1 MQASIRQDPTA
12 THLTLDGDLTEDFQI
27 LTVAEALDG
36 PLTPLTIDLAGVR
49 RINSAGVREW
59 IRFVGA
65 LGPGRPITLARCP
78 AAFIRQ
84 AGMIKNFL
92 GGAVVESLYVPYL
105 CPRCEASRTELV
117 EAAALAGHSFP
128 EARCE
133 ACAVAMEADVVPEAF
148 LAFLEG

>member
-1 MQASIRQDPTA
+1 MQASVRQDPTA
-12 THLTLDGDLTEDFQI
+12 THLTLEGDLTEDFQI
-27 LTVAEALDG
+27 LTIAGALDG
-36 PLTPLTIDLAGVR
+36 PLVIDLAGVR

-65 LGPGRPITLARCP
+65 LGAGRPITLARCP

-128 EARCE
+128 EVRCE